1 MSILNLITSPKAR
14 ILGSLGLNQIEQR
27 ARLMHNLFS
36 PILAC
41 PYCLGRD
48 PNSLEWLLLIAGFVT
63 LPFIIVGI
71 TTYLIKKEESRKR

>member
-1 MSILNLITSPKAR
+1 MSILNLIASPKAR
-14 ILGSLGLNQIEQR
+14 ILGSLTQG
-27 ARLMHNLFS
+27 RLMPDLFS

-48 PNSLEWLLLIAGFVT
+48 PNSLEWILLIAGFVT
-63 LPFIIVGI
+63 LPFIVVGI